1 MLHDLEA
8 WPAGTTGEARRVR
21 VQEATSMAERD
32 IQKELEEK
40 RRELREKGKPDQI
53 GRPYDTSRE
62 LVEEGERKRTGTNL
76 DIGEERSEEQ
86 EQEMK
91 RWRR

>member
-1 MLHDLEA
+1 
-8 WPAGTTGEARRVR
+8 
-21 VQEATSMAERD
+21 MAQRD
-32 IQKELEEK
+32 IYRELEEK
-40 RRELREKGKPDQI
+40 RKELREKGKPDRI

-86 EQEMK
+86 EREAE

>member
-1 MLHDLEA
+1 MDDKDIH
-8 WPAGTTGEARRVR
+8 
-21 VQEATSMAERD
+21 ER
-32 IQKELEEK
+32 LEEK

>member
-1 MLHDLEA
+1 MARKDLY
-8 WPAGTTGEARRVR
+8 
-21 VQEATSMAERD
+21 S
-32 IQKELEEK
+32 ELEDQ
-40 RRELREKGKPDQI
+40 RRKMREKGKPDRI

-86 EQEMK
+86 ETEMK
-91 RWRR
+91 RWRRR